1 MSKISDFLL
10 WVEEEL
16 PATFHIWDRCP
27 KATKDELY
35 TTYLRLKEQENKDS
49 E

>member
-10 WVEEEL
+10 WVEEDYPEV
-16 PATFHIWDRCP
+16 IEDVIDRIP
-27 KATKDELY
+27 
-35 TTYLRLKEQENKDS
+35 TYVYIEYNKQKENKDS